1 MAKMASWSRFGA
13 FVYTVATREAPRGDA
28 GGRKSVHRSVKM
40 ASRVRWDC
48 GGNLGP
54 RRDRTRD
61 TAAER
66 PRRPRLPRHRA
77 LPPRVLRRLCARRG
91 SQRRQGK
98 EARDGGEAQA
108 GGLGQAR
115 RRAARG
121 PGARRRVAVS
131 SATAPRWAP
140 PPYAPTGPTSPRGRS
155 MRRASGARPQ
165 GTPSRPT
172 ATVLRSEERRV
183 GKECRSRWS
192 PYH

>member
-1 MAKMASWSRFGA
+1 MSSCGWVVATPPRQCGPHRRGDDAG
-13 FVYTVATREAPRGDA
+13 VYTDWLKWPLGAVWGHLCTLLRREAPRGDA

-98 EARDGGEAQA
+98 EARDGGEAQV

-121 PGARRRVAVS
+121 PGARRRVAG
-131 SATAPRWAP
+131 PRRP
-140 PPYAPTGPTSPRGRS
+140 LRDGH
-155 MRRASGARPQ
+155 RRHTHRPD
-165 GTPSRPT
+165 RP
-172 ATVLRSEERRV
+172 LRA
-183 GKECRSRWS
+183 GGL
-192 PYH
+192 